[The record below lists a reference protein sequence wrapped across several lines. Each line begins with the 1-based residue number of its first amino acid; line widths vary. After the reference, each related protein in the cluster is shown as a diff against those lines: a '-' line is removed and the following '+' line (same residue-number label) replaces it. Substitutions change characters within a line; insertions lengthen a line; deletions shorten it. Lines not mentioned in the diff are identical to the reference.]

1 MINPEFTE
9 KLTVYFRCS
18 EKAKVAKLE
27 GVVVARGFRVYEIL
41 RRGANT

>member
-1 MINPEFTE
+1 MINPEFAERPTI
-9 KLTVYFRCS
+9 LDALR
-18 EKAKVAKLE
+18 KAKVAKLE